1 MTHHVWLLLV
11 CSCEMSCGH
20 ALYLIEKSLRKLLET
35 LGAHEALFMVQLP
48 VTVDN
53 LLSRSEA
60 TLASLAG
67 STGQGISNAAG
78 EGKNNDNNR
87 SLV

>member
-11 CSCEMSCGH
+11 CSCEINCGH
-20 ALYLIEKSLRKLLET
+20 DLYLIEKSLWKLLET
-35 LGAHEALFMVQLP
+35 LGAHKALFMVQLP
-48 VTVDN
+48 ITIDN

-67 STGQGISNAAG
+67 RTGQGISNATR
-78 EGKNNDNNR
+78 EKINNINI
-87 SLV
+87 